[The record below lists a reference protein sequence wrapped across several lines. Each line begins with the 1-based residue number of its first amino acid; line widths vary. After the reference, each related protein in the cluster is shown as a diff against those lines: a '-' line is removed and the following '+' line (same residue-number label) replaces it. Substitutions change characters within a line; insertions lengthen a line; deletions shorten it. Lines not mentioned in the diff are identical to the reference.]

1 MLQHTFCHINGI
13 GVKTEQRLW
22 QAGINEWQ
30 DWQDSAAVPI
40 SARSRMEIPDIFEK
54 SLDALKHDNPY
65 FFADRLTSSEQ
76 WRLFSQ
82 FRSSTAYI
90 DIETTGLA
98 DSADITTIALYNGN
112 EVHTY
117 VNGINLDAFLD
128 DVQRY
133 KILISYNGKSFDIPF
148 IEHFFRASLPH
159 AQIDLRYVL
168 AKLGIKG
175 GLKGCERHLGINR
188 GELDGVDGS
197 FAVALWHLYERE
209 NDDKALETLL
219 AYNIEDTV
227 NLERLMVEA
236 WNRNILQ
243 TPFTELLL
251 PFPEPPPLQHQPDPE
266 CVQRL
271 KKRFFGNPLA
281 F

>member
-1 MLQHTFCHINGI
+1 MLLHTFCHINGI
-13 GVKTEQRLW
+13 GIKTEQRLW
-22 QAGINEWQ
+22 QAGITKWQ
-30 DWQDSAAVPI
+30 DWHNSSAVSIP
-40 SARSRMEIPDIFEK
+40 ARSRMEIPGIFEK
-54 SLDALKHDNPY
+54 SLDALEHDDPS
-65 FFADRLTSSEQ
+65 FFADRLASAEQ

-82 FRSSTAYI
+82 FRSSAAYI

-98 DSADITTIALYNGN
+98 DNCDITTIALYDGN

-117 VNGINLDAFLD
+117 VNGINLDEFLR
-128 DVQRY
+128 DVERY

-148 IEHFFRASLPH
+148 IEHFFRVRLPH

-197 FAVALWHLYERE
+197 FAVALWHLYESE
-209 NDDKALETLL
+209 HDEKALDTLL

-243 TPFTELLL
+243 TPFSELMLS
-251 PFPEPPPLQHQPDPE
+251 FPEPPQLHYQPDPE
-266 CVQRL
+266 CLQRL
-271 KKRFFGNPLA
+271 KSRFFGNPFL
-281 F
+281 